1 MADVFSTTT
10 SGLGS
15 NLVTLAYD
23 KLIEINLRST
33 PQFRAIADK
42 KIGSPTHD
50 GSSIRFQ
57 FHNDIADTT
66 IAGAT
71 LAETVDPDAVAL
83 PSTTYLDVVQTELGR
98 VVLPTRKLSLMSLA
112 DVDPW
117 IANAVSFNMATT
129 LDNGIA
135 AVLDAGTNVIRESDG
150 ALSTTAAKSTIT
162 TTDTFKGRDVRYAVT
177 KLRAANVVTRGGMYV
192 SYLHPEVSHDLRT
205 ETGNNIWRT
214 PHEYQNAGPLL
225 AGELGAWEGVR
236 FIETPRMTN
245 TNTGAAGTALAT
257 APAVS
262 GVSGEFTIVVANG
275 AFGGLAEVG
284 DAISGTNVGASALIT
299 AISVGTTNTTL
310 TVSVANSGTVGTNTL
325 TVTPKAR
332 VYNTYILGQ
341 QALAEAVWKEP
352 GIEFG
357 NVVDKLNRF
366 RPVGWHGIINWSVY
380 REAALYRVETSSSVG
395 SQSVI

>member
-1 MADVFSTTT
+1 MSDIFSTST

-23 KLIEINLRST
+23 KLIELNLRST

-57 FHNDIADTT
+57 FYNDIADTT

-71 LAETVDPDAVAL
+71 LAETVDPDAVAM
-83 PSTTYLDVVQTELGR
+83 PATTTLDVAQTELGR
-98 VVLPTRKLSLMSLA
+98 VVIPTRKLSLMSLS

-117 IANAVSFNMATT
+117 IANAVAFNMATT
-129 LDNGIA
+129 LDNGISA
-135 AVLDAGTNVIRESDG
+135 ILDAGTNVIRESGG
-150 ALSTTAAKSTIT
+150 ALSTTAAKSTID

-177 KLRAANVVTRGGMYV
+177 KLRAANVVPRGGMYV
-192 SYLHPEVSHDLRT
+192 SYIHPEVSHDLRT

-214 PHEYQNAGPLL
+214 PHEYQNVGPLL

-245 TNTGAAGTALAT
+245 TISGKALTALAT

-262 GVSGEFTIVVANG
+262 GVSGAFTIVVANG

-284 DAISGTNVGASALIT
+284 DAIGGTNVGTDALIT

-332 VYNTYILGQ
+332 VYNTYVLGQ

-366 RPVGWHGIINWSVY
+366 RPVGWHGIINWSIY
-380 REAALYRVETSSSVG
+380 RQEALYRIETASSVRA
-395 SQSVI
+395 

>member
-1 MADVFSTTT
+1 MADVFTTTT

-23 KLIEINLRST
+23 KLIELNLRSV

-42 KIGSPTHD
+42 KIGNPTHD

-57 FHNDIADTT
+57 FHNDISDTS

-83 PSTTYLDVVQTELGR
+83 PATTTLDVSQVELGR
-98 VVLPTRKLSLMSLA
+98 VVLPTRKLALMTLA

-135 AVLDAGTNVIRESDG
+135 AVLDAGTNVIRESGG
-150 ALSTTAAKSTIT
+150 ALSTTAAKSTID

-192 SYLHPEVSHDLRT
+192 SYIHPEVSHDLRT

-245 TNTGAAGTALAT
+245 TISGKALTALAT

-262 GVSGEFTIVVANG
+262 GVSGAFTIVVANG

-284 DAISGTNVGASALIT
+284 DAISGTNVGSGALIT
-299 AISVGTTNTTL
+299 AIEVGTTNTTL

-332 VYNTYILGQ
+332 VYNTYVLGQ

-366 RPVGWHGIINWSVY
+366 RPVGWHGIINWSIY
-380 REAALYRVETSSSVG
+380 RPEALYRIETASSVRA
-395 SQSVI
+395 

>member
-1 MADVFSTTT
+1 MPDVFSTTT

-23 KLIEINLRST
+23 KLIELNLRSV

-42 KIGSPTHD
+42 KVGNPTHD

-71 LAETVDPDAVAL
+71 LDETVDPDAVAL
-83 PSTTYLDVVQTELGR
+83 PATTTLDVAQTELGR

-117 IANAVSFNMATT
+117 IANAVSYNMAVT

-135 AVLDAGTNVIRESDG
+135 AILDAGTNVIREAGG
-150 ALSTTAAKSTIT
+150 ALSTTAAKTSVVA
-162 TTDTFKGRDVRYAVT
+162 TDTFKGRDVRYAVT

-192 SYLHPEVSHDLRT
+192 SYIHPEVSHDLRT

-214 PHEYQNAGPLL
+214 PHEYQNAGALL

-245 TNTGAAGTALAT
+245 TATGGDQTALAT

-262 GVSGEFTIVVANG
+262 GVSGAFTIVVANG

-284 DAISGTNVGASALIT
+284 DKISGTNVGTGAKIT
-299 AISVGTTNTTL
+299 AISVGATNTTL

-325 TVTPKAR
+325 TVTPVTR
-332 VYNTYILGQ
+332 VYNTYVLGQ

-366 RPVGWHGIINWSVY
+366 RPVGWHGIINWAIY
-380 REAALYRVETSSSVG
+380 RQDALYRIETASSVR
-395 SQSVI
+395 V

>member
-1 MADVFSTTT
+1 MPDVFSTTT

-23 KLIEINLRST
+23 KLIELNLRST

-42 KIGSPTHD
+42 KVGNPTHD

-71 LAETVDPDAVAL
+71 LEETVDPDAVAL
-83 PSTTYLDVVQTELGR
+83 PATTTLDVTQTELGR
-98 VVLPTRKLSLMSLA
+98 VVLPTRKLSLMTLA

-117 IANAVSFNMATT
+117 IANAVAFNMAMT

-135 AVLDAGTNVIRESDG
+135 AVLDAGTNVIREAGG
-150 ALSTTAAKSTIT
+150 ALSTSAARTSVAA
-162 TTDTFKGRDVRYAVT
+162 TDTFKGRDVRFAVT
-177 KLRAANVVTRGGMYV
+177 KLRAANVLTRGGMYV
-192 SYLHPEVSHDLRT
+192 SYIHPEVSHDLRT

-236 FIETPRMTN
+236 FIETPRMTQN
-245 TNTGAAGTALAT
+245 MGGADQTALAT

-262 GVSGEFTIVVANG
+262 GVSGAFTIVVANG

-284 DAISGTNVGASALIT
+284 DKISGTNVGSGARIT

-325 TVTPKAR
+325 TVTPVTR
-332 VYNTYILGQ
+332 VYNTYVLGQ

-366 RPVGWHGIINWSVY
+366 RPVGWHGIINWSIY
-380 REAALYRVETSSSVG
+380 RPEALYRIETASSVR
-395 SQSVI
+395 V

>member
-15 NLVTLAYD
+15 NLVTMAYD
-23 KLIEINLRST
+23 KLIELNLRNT

-42 KIGSPTHD
+42 KVGNPTHD

-71 LAETVDPDAVAL
+71 LAETVDPDAIAL
-83 PSTTYLDVVQTELGR
+83 PATTTLDVSQQELGR
-98 VVLPTRKLSLMSLA
+98 VVLPTRKLSLMTLA

-117 IANAVSFNMATT
+117 IANAVSFNMAMT
-129 LDNGIA
+129 LDAGIA
-135 AVLDAGTNVIRESDG
+135 GVLDAGTNVIRESAG

-162 TTDTFKGRDVRYAVT
+162 TTDTLKGRDIRYAVT
-177 KLRAANVVTRGGMYV
+177 KLRASNVATRGGMYTAYV
-192 SYLHPEVSHDLRT
+192 HPEVSHDLRT

-214 PHEYQNAGPLL
+214 PNEYQNIQSLY
-225 AGELGAWEGVR
+225 AGEIGAWEGVR
-236 FIETPRMTN
+236 FIETPTMTS
-245 TNTGAAGTALAT
+245 TNTGAAQTALAT
-257 APAVS
+257 AAAVS
-262 GVSGEFTIVVANG
+262 GVSGEYTIVAANA

-284 DAISGTNVGASALIT
+284 DAISGTNVGSGALIT
-299 AISVGTTNTTL
+299 AISVGATNTTF

-325 TVTPKAR
+325 TVTPKCR
-332 VYNTYILGQ
+332 VFNTYVLGQ

-366 RPVGWHGIINWSVY
+366 RPVGWHGIINWAVY
-380 REAALYRVETSSSVG
+380 RQAALYRIETASSVRP
-395 SQSVI
+395 

>member
-1 MADVFSTTT
+1 MADVYSTTT
-10 SGLGS
+10 SGVGS
-15 NLVTLAYD
+15 NLVTMAYD
-23 KLIEINLRST
+23 KLIELNLRST
-33 PQFRAIADK
+33 PQFRAVADK

-57 FHNDIADTT
+57 FYNDIADTT

-71 LAETVDPDAVAL
+71 LAETVDPDAVAI
-83 PSTTYLDVVQTELGR
+83 PATTTLDVTQVELGR
-98 VVLPTRKLSLMSLA
+98 VVIPTRKLSLMSLS

-117 IANAVSFNMATT
+117 IANAVAFNMATT
-129 LDNGIA
+129 LDNGVA
-135 AVLDAGTNVIRESDG
+135 AVLDAGTNVIRESAG
-150 ALSTTAAKSTIT
+150 ALSTTAAKSTIV
-162 TTDTFKGRDVRYAVT
+162 TTDTMKGRDIRYAVT
-177 KLRAANVVTRGGMYV
+177 KLRAANVNTRGGMYV
-192 SYLHPEVSHDLRT
+192 SYIHPEVSHDLRT

-214 PHEYQNAGPLL
+214 PHEYQNVGPLY

-245 TNTGAAGTALAT
+245 TISGSALSALAT
-257 APAVS
+257 ASAVS
-262 GVSGEFTIVVANG
+262 GVSGEFTIVAANA

-284 DAISGTNVGASALIT
+284 DAISGTNVGTAALIT
-299 AISVGTTNTTL
+299 AISVGVTNTTF

-332 VYNTYILGQ
+332 VYNTYVLGQ

-357 NVVDKLNRF
+357 NISDKLNRF
-366 RPVGWHGIINWSVY
+366 RPVGWHGMINWAIY
-380 REAALYRVETSSSVG
+380 RQDALYRIETASSVR
-395 SQSVI
+395 I

>member
-1 MADVFSTTT
+1 MPDIFSTST

-15 NLVTLAYD
+15 NLVTMAYD
-23 KLIEINLRST
+23 KLIEIQLRST

-42 KIGSPTHD
+42 KVGNPTHD

-57 FHNDIADTT
+57 FYNDIADTT

-71 LAETVDPDAVAL
+71 LDETTDPDAVAM
-83 PSTTYLDVVQTELGR
+83 PATTTLDVAQTELGR
-98 VVLPTRKLSLMSLA
+98 VVIPTRKLSLMSLS

-117 IANAVSFNMATT
+117 IANAVAFNMATT

-135 AVLDAGTNVIRESDG
+135 AVLDGGTNVIREAGG
-150 ALSTTAAKSTIT
+150 ALSTTAARSSIA
-162 TTDTFKGRDVRYAVT
+162 TTDTFKGRDVRFAVT
-177 KLRAANVVTRGGMYV
+177 KLRASNVVPRGGMYV
-192 SYLHPEVSHDLRT
+192 SYIHPEVSHDLRT

-245 TNTGAAGTALAT
+245 ANTGAAQTALAT

-262 GVSGEFTIVVANG
+262 GVSGAFTIVVANG

-284 DAISGTNVGASALIT
+284 DAISGTNVGSGALIT

-332 VYNTYILGQ
+332 VYNTYIMGQ

-380 REAALYRVETSSSVG
+380 RQEALYRVETASSVRP
-395 SQSVI
+395 

>member
-1 MADVFSTTT
+1 MPDVFSTTT

-42 KIGSPTHD
+42 KVGNPTHD

-71 LAETVDPDAVAL
+71 LEETVDPDAVAL
-83 PSTTYLDVVQTELGR
+83 PSTTTLDVTQTELGR
-98 VVLPTRKLSLMSLA
+98 VVLPTRKLSLLSLA

-117 IANAVSFNMATT
+117 IANAVAFNMATT

-135 AVLDAGTNVIRESDG
+135 AVLDAGTNVIRESAG

-162 TTDTFKGRDVRYAVT
+162 TTDTMKGRDIRYAVT
-177 KLRAANVVTRGGMYV
+177 KLRANNVLTRGGMYV
-192 SYLHPEVSHDLRT
+192 AYVHPEVSHDLKT

-214 PHEYQNAGPLL
+214 PNEYQNISALY
-225 AGELGAWEGVR
+225 AGEIGAWEGVR

-245 TNTGAAGTALAT
+245 SNTGAAQTALAT

-262 GVSGEFTIVVANG
+262 GASGAFTIVVANG

-284 DAISGTNVGASALIT
+284 DAISGTNVGSGALIT
-299 AISVGTTNTTL
+299 AISVGATNTTL

-332 VYNTYILGQ
+332 VYNTYVLGQ

-366 RPVGWHGIINWSVY
+366 RPVGWHGIINWAVY
-380 REAALYRVETSSSVG
+380 RQEALYRIETASSVRP
-395 SQSVI
+395 

>member
-23 KLIEINLRST
+23 KLIELNLRKT

-57 FHNDIADTT
+57 FHTDISDTT

-71 LAETVDPDAVAL
+71 LDEAVDPEAVAL
-83 PSTTYLDVVQTELGR
+83 PATTYLDVAQTELGR
-98 VVLPTRKLSLMSLA
+98 VVIPTRKLSLMSLA

-117 IANAVSFNMATT
+117 IANAVSFNMAMT
-129 LDNGIA
+129 LDAGIA
-135 AVLDAGTNVIRESDG
+135 AKLDAGTNFIRESAG
-150 ALSTTAAKSTIT
+150 ALSTTAAKTTIVG
-162 TTDTFKGRDVRYAVT
+162 TDTLKGRDVRYAVT
-177 KLRAANVVTRGGMYV
+177 KLRANNVLTRGGMYTAYV
-192 SYLHPEVSHDLRT
+192 HPEVSHDLRT

-214 PHEYQNAGPLL
+214 PNEYQNIQSLY
-225 AGELGAWEGVR
+225 AGEIGAWEGVR
-236 FIETPRMTN
+236 FIETPTMTN
-245 TNTGAAGTALAT
+245 SQSGSGAGGTQ
-257 APAVS
+257 V
-262 GVSGEFTIVVANG
+262 
-275 AFGGLAEVG
+275 
-284 DAISGTNVGASALIT
+284 
-299 AISVGTTNTTL
+299 
-310 TVSVANSGTVGTNTL
+310 
-325 TVTPKAR
+325 R
-332 VYNTYILGQ
+332 VYNTYVLGQ

-380 REAALYRVETSSSVG
+380 RQEALYRIETASSVRPNA
-395 SQSVI
+395 

>member
-1 MADVFSTTT
+1 
-10 SGLGS
+10 
-15 NLVTLAYD
+15 LAYD
-23 KLIEINLRST
+23 KLIEINLRSV

-42 KIGSPTHD
+42 KMGNPTHN

-57 FHNDIADTT
+57 FHNDIADTS

-71 LAETVDPDAVAL
+71 LDETTDPDAVAL
-83 PSTTYLDVVQTELGR
+83 PATTTLDVAQTELGR
-98 VVLPTRKLSLMSLA
+98 VVLPTRKLSLLSLA

-117 IANAVSFNMATT
+117 IANAVSYNMAVT

-135 AVLDAGTNVIRESDG
+135 AVLDAGTNVIREAGG
-150 ALSTTAAKSTIT
+150 ALSTSAARTSVAS
-162 TTDTFKGRDVRYAVT
+162 TDTFKGRDVRFAVT

-192 SYLHPEVSHDLRT
+192 SYIHPEVSHDLRT

-214 PHEYQNAGPLL
+214 PHEYQNVGPLL

-236 FIETPRMTN
+236 FIETPRMT
-245 TNTGAAGTALAT
+245 TNMGGADQTALAT

-262 GVSGEFTIVVANG
+262 GASGAFTIVVANG

-284 DAISGTNVGASALIT
+284 DKISGTNVGTSAKIT
-299 AISVGTTNTTL
+299 AISVGATNTTL

-325 TVTPKAR
+325 TVTPVTR
-332 VYNTYILGQ
+332 VFNTYVLGQ

-366 RPVGWHGIINWSVY
+366 RPVGWHGIINWSIY
-380 REAALYRVETSSSVG
+380 RPEALYRIETASSVR
-395 SQSVI
+395 V

>member
-10 SGLGS
+10 SGLGT
-15 NLVTLAYD
+15 NLVTMAYD
-23 KLIEINLRST
+23 KLIELNLRNT

-42 KIGSPTHD
+42 KVGNPTHD

-66 IAGAT
+66 LAGAT

-83 PSTTYLDVVQTELGR
+83 PATTTLDISQQELGR

-117 IANAVSFNMATT
+117 IANAVSFNMAMT

-135 AVLDAGTNVIRESDG
+135 AILDAGTNVIRESAG
-150 ALSTTAAKSTIT
+150 ALSTTAAKTTIT
-162 TTDTFKGRDVRYAVT
+162 TSDTMKGRDIRYAVT
-177 KLRAANVVTRGGMYV
+177 KLRANNVVTRGGMYV
-192 SYLHPEVSHDLRT
+192 AYVHPEVSHDLRT

-214 PHEYQNAGPLL
+214 PNEYQNIGSLY

-236 FIETPRMTN
+236 FIETPTMTN
-245 TNTGAAGTALAT
+245 TQSGSGA
-257 APAVS
+257 
-262 GVSGEFTIVVANG
+262 
-275 AFGGLAEVG
+275 
-284 DAISGTNVGASALIT
+284 GASQT
-299 AISVGTTNTTL
+299 
-310 TVSVANSGTVGTNTL
+310 
-325 TVTPKAR
+325 R
-332 VYNTYILGQ
+332 VYNTYVLGQ

-366 RPVGWHGIINWSVY
+366 RPVGWHGIINWSIY
-380 REAALYRVETSSSVG
+380 RQAALYRIETASSVRPTA
-395 SQSVI
+395 QSLDAQGQGQLQPYE

>member
-1 MADVFSTTT
+1 MPDVFSTTT

-15 NLVTLAYD
+15 NLVTMAYD
-23 KLIEINLRST
+23 KLIELNLRTT

-42 KIGSPTHD
+42 KVGNPTHD

-83 PSTTYLDVVQTELGR
+83 PATTTLDVAQTELGR
-98 VVLPTRKLSLMSLA
+98 VVLPTRKLSLMTLA

-117 IANAVSFNMATT
+117 IANAVAFNMAMT
-129 LDNGIA
+129 LDNGVA
-135 AVLDAGTNVIRESDG
+135 AILDAGTNVIRESAG
-150 ALSTTAAKSTIT
+150 ALSTSAAKNTIL

-177 KLRAANVVTRGGMYV
+177 KLRANNVVTRGGMYV
-192 SYLHPEVSHDLRT
+192 SYIHPEVSHDLRT

-236 FIETPRMTN
+236 FIESANMTN
-245 TNTGAAGTALAT
+245 TQSGSGSGGTQT
-257 APAVS
+257 
-262 GVSGEFTIVVANG
+262 
-275 AFGGLAEVG
+275 
-284 DAISGTNVGASALIT
+284 
-299 AISVGTTNTTL
+299 
-310 TVSVANSGTVGTNTL
+310 
-325 TVTPKAR
+325 R
-332 VYNTYILGQ
+332 VYNTYVLGQ

-366 RPVGWHGIINWSVY
+366 RPVGWHGIINWAIY
-380 REAALYRVETSSSVG
+380 RQAALYRIETSSTVRP
-395 SQSVI
+395 QA

>member
-15 NLVTLAYD
+15 NLVTMAYD
-23 KLIEINLRST
+23 KLIELNLRNT

-42 KIGSPTHD
+42 KVGNPTHD

-71 LAETVDPDAVAL
+71 LAETVDPDAVSL
-83 PSTTYLDVVQTELGR
+83 PATTTLDVSQQELGR
-98 VVLPTRKLSLMSLA
+98 VVLPTRKLSLMTLA

-117 IANAVSFNMATT
+117 IANAVSFNMAMT
-129 LDNGIA
+129 LDAGIA
-135 AVLDAGTNVIRESDG
+135 GVLDAGTNVIRESAG
-150 ALSTTAAKSTIT
+150 ALSTTAAKSTVT
-162 TTDTFKGRDVRYAVT
+162 TTDTLKGRDIRYAVT
-177 KLRAANVVTRGGMYV
+177 KLRASNVATRGGMYTAYV
-192 SYLHPEVSHDLRT
+192 HPEVSHDLRT

-214 PHEYQNAGPLL
+214 PNEYQNIQSLY
-225 AGELGAWEGVR
+225 AGEIGAWEGVR
-236 FIETPRMTN
+236 FIETPTMTS
-245 TNTGAAGTALAT
+245 TNTGAAQTALAT
-257 APAVS
+257 AAAVS
-262 GVSGEFTIVVANG
+262 GVSGEYTIVAANA

-284 DAISGTNVGASALIT
+284 DAISGTNVGSGALIT
-299 AISVGTTNTTL
+299 AISVGATNTTF

-325 TVTPKAR
+325 TVTPKCR
-332 VYNTYILGQ
+332 VFNTYVLGQ

-366 RPVGWHGIINWSVY
+366 RPVGWHGIINWSIY
-380 REAALYRVETSSSVG
+380 RQAALYRIETASSVRP
-395 SQSVI
+395 

>member
-1 MADVFSTTT
+1 MPDVFSTST

-42 KIGSPTHD
+42 KVGNPTHD

-57 FHNDIADTT
+57 FHNDISDTT

-71 LAETVDPDAVAL
+71 LQETVDPDAVAL
-83 PSTTYLDVVQTELGR
+83 PATTTLDVTQTELGR
-98 VVLPTRKLSLMSLA
+98 VVLPTRKLSLLSLA

-117 IANAVSFNMATT
+117 IANAVAFNMATT

-135 AVLDAGTNVIRESDG
+135 AVLDAGTNVIREVGG
-150 ALSTTAAKSTIT
+150 ALSTVAAQTSVTS
-162 TTDTFKGRDVRYAVT
+162 TDTFKGRDVRYAVT

-192 SYLHPEVSHDLRT
+192 SYIHPEVSHDLRT

-245 TNTGAAGTALAT
+245 VAGGADQTALAT

-262 GVSGEFTIVVANG
+262 GVSGAFTIVVANG

-284 DAISGTNVGASALIT
+284 DKISGTNVGTGAKIT
-299 AISVGTTNTTL
+299 AISVGSTNTTL

-325 TVTPKAR
+325 TVTPVTR
-332 VYNTYILGQ
+332 VYNTYVLGQ

-366 RPVGWHGIINWSVY
+366 RPVGWHGIINWSIY
-380 REAALYRVETSSSVG
+380 RPEALYRIETASSVR
-395 SQSVI
+395 V

>member
-1 MADVFSTTT
+1 MADIFTTTT

-42 KIGSPTHD
+42 KVGSPTHD

-57 FHNDIADTT
+57 FHNDIADTS

-83 PSTTYLDVVQTELGR
+83 PATTTLDVTQQELGR
-98 VVLPTRKLSLMSLA
+98 VVLPTRKLALMSLA

-117 IANAVSFNMATT
+117 IANAVAFNMATT

-135 AVLDAGTNVIRESDG
+135 AVLDAGTNVIRESAG
-150 ALSTTAAKSTIT
+150 ALSTTAAKSTIVA
-162 TTDTFKGRDVRYAVT
+162 TDTFKGRDVRYAVT
-177 KLRAANVVTRGGMYV
+177 KLRAANVLTRGGMYV
-192 SYLHPEVSHDLRT
+192 SYIHPEVSHDLRT

-214 PHEYQNAGPLL
+214 PHEYQNVGPLL

-245 TNTGAAGTALAT
+245 SISGGALTALAT

-262 GVSGEFTIVVANG
+262 GVSGAFTIVVANA

-284 DAISGTNVGASALIT
+284 DAISGTNVGTDALIT

-332 VYNTYILGQ
+332 VYNTYVLGQ

-366 RPVGWHGIINWSVY
+366 RPVGWHGMINWSIF
-380 REAALYRVETSSSVG
+380 RQEALYRIETASSVRP
-395 SQSVI
+395 

>member
-1 MADVFSTTT
+1 MPDVFSTSTT
-10 SGLGS
+10 GLGS
-15 NLVTLAYD
+15 NLVTMAYD
-23 KLIEINLRST
+23 KLIELNLRST

-42 KIGSPTHD
+42 KVGNPTHD

-57 FHNDIADTT
+57 FYNDIADTS

-71 LAETVDPDAVAL
+71 LAETVDPDAVAM
-83 PSTTYLDVVQTELGR
+83 PATTTLDVAQTELGR
-98 VVLPTRKLSLMSLA
+98 VVIPTRKLSLMSLS

-117 IANAVSFNMATT
+117 IANAVAFNMATT

-135 AVLDAGTNVIRESDG
+135 AVLDAGTNVIREAGGS
-150 ALSTTAAKSTIT
+150 LSTTAAKSTIVAS
-162 TTDTFKGRDVRYAVT
+162 DTFKGRDVRYAVT
-177 KLRAANVVTRGGMYV
+177 KLRAANVVPRGGMYV
-192 SYLHPEVSHDLRT
+192 SYIHPEVSHDLRT

-214 PHEYQNAGPLL
+214 PHEYQNVGPLL

-245 TNTGAAGTALAT
+245 SISGGALTALAT

-262 GVSGEFTIVVANG
+262 GVSGAFTIVVANG

-284 DAISGTNVGASALIT
+284 DAISGTNVGTDALIT

-332 VYNTYILGQ
+332 VYNTYVLGQ

-366 RPVGWHGIINWSVY
+366 RPVGWHGIINWAVY
-380 REAALYRVETSSSVG
+380 RQDALYRIETSSS
-395 SQSVI
+395 IR

>member
-15 NLVTLAYD
+15 NLVTMAYD
-23 KLIEINLRST
+23 KLIELNLRTT

-42 KIGSPTHD
+42 KVGNPTHD

-83 PSTTYLDVVQTELGR
+83 PATTTLDVSQTELGR

-117 IANAVSFNMATT
+117 IANAVAFNMAMT
-129 LDNGIA
+129 LDNGVA
-135 AVLDAGTNVIRESDG
+135 AVLDAGTNVIRESAG
-150 ALSTTAAKSTIT
+150 ALSTSAAKTTIT
-162 TTDTFKGRDVRYAVT
+162 ATDTFKGRDVRYAVT
-177 KLRAANVVTRGGMYV
+177 KLRANNVLTRGGMYV
-192 SYLHPEVSHDLRT
+192 SYIHPEVSHDLRT

-236 FIETPRMTN
+236 FIESPNMTN
-245 TNTGAAGTALAT
+245 TQSGSGSGGTQT
-257 APAVS
+257 
-262 GVSGEFTIVVANG
+262 
-275 AFGGLAEVG
+275 
-284 DAISGTNVGASALIT
+284 
-299 AISVGTTNTTL
+299 
-310 TVSVANSGTVGTNTL
+310 
-325 TVTPKAR
+325 R
-332 VYNTYILGQ
+332 VYNTYVLGQ

-366 RPVGWHGIINWSVY
+366 RPVGWHGIINWAVF
-380 REAALYRVETSSSVG
+380 RQAALYRIETASTVRPNA
-395 SQSVI
+395 

>member
-15 NLVTLAYD
+15 NLVTMAYD
-23 KLIEINLRST
+23 KLIELNLRST

-57 FHNDIADTT
+57 FHNDISDTS

-83 PSTTYLDVVQTELGR
+83 PATTTLDVAQTELGR
-98 VVLPTRKLSLMSLA
+98 VVLPTRKLSLMTLA

-117 IANAVSFNMATT
+117 IANAVAFNMATT

-135 AVLDAGTNVIRESDG
+135 AILDAGTNVIREAAG
-150 ALSTTAAKSTIT
+150 ALSTTAAKSTIA

-177 KLRAANVVTRGGMYV
+177 KLRAANVVPRGGMYV
-192 SYLHPEVSHDLRT
+192 SYIHPEISHDLRT

-245 TNTGAAGTALAT
+245 SNTGAAQTALAT

-262 GVSGEFTIVVANG
+262 GVSGEFTIVAANA

-284 DAISGTNVGASALIT
+284 DAISGTNVGTGALIT
-299 AISVGTTNTTL
+299 AISVGATNTTF

-332 VYNTYILGQ
+332 VYNTYVLGQ

-366 RPVGWHGIINWSVY
+366 RPVGWHGIINWSIY
-380 REAALYRVETSSSVG
+380 RQEALYRIETASSVRP
-395 SQSVI
+395 

>member
-1 MADVFSTTT
+1 MADIFSTST

-15 NLVTLAYD
+15 NLVTMAYD

-42 KIGSPTHD
+42 KVGNPTHD

-83 PSTTYLDVVQTELGR
+83 PSTTTLDVAQTELGR
-98 VVLPTRKLSLMSLA
+98 VVLPTRKLSLLSLA

-117 IANAVSFNMATT
+117 IANAVAFNMATT

-135 AVLDAGTNVIRESDG
+135 AILDAGTNVIRESAG

-177 KLRAANVVTRGGMYV
+177 KLRAANVVPRGGMYV
-192 SYLHPEVSHDLRT
+192 SYIHPEVSHDLRT

-214 PHEYQNAGPLL
+214 PHEYQNVGPLF

-245 TNTGAAGTALAT
+245 NNTGAAQTALAT
-257 APAVS
+257 AAAVS
-262 GVSGEFTIVVANG
+262 GVSGEFTIVAANA

-284 DAISGTNVGASALIT
+284 DAISGTNVGSGALIT
-299 AISVGTTNTTL
+299 AISVGATNTTF

-325 TVTPKAR
+325 TVTPKCR
-332 VYNTYILGQ
+332 VYNTYVLGQ

-380 REAALYRVETSSSVG
+380 RQEALYRIETASSVRP
-395 SQSVI
+395 

>member
-1 MADVFSTTT
+1 MPDVFSTTT

-15 NLVTLAYD
+15 NLVTMAYD

-42 KIGSPTHD
+42 KIGNPTHD

-83 PSTTYLDVVQTELGR
+83 PATTTLDVTQQELGR
-98 VVLPTRKLSLMSLA
+98 VVLPTRKLALMSLA

-117 IANAVSFNMATT
+117 IANAVAYNMATT
-129 LDNGIA
+129 LDNGIS
-135 AVLDAGTNVIRESDG
+135 AVLDGGTNVIRESAG
-150 ALSTTAAKSTIT
+150 ALSTTAAKTTIT
-162 TTDTFKGRDVRYAVT
+162 ATDTIKGRDIRFAVAR
-177 KLRAANVVTRGGMYV
+177 LRSTNVVPRGGMYV
-192 SYLHPEVSHDLRT
+192 SYIHPEVSHDLRT

-245 TNTGAAGTALAT
+245 TISGADRTALAT

-284 DAISGTNVGASALIT
+284 DKISGTNVGTNARIT
-299 AISVGTTNTTL
+299 AISVGATNTTL

-325 TVTPKAR
+325 TVTPLTR
-332 VYNTYILGQ
+332 VYNTYVLGQ

-380 REAALYRVETSSSVG
+380 RQEALYRIETSST
-395 SQSVI
+395 IRN

>member
-1 MADVFSTTT
+1 MPDVFSTST

-15 NLVTLAYD
+15 NLVTMAYD
-23 KLIEINLRST
+23 KLIELNLRST

-57 FHNDIADTT
+57 FYNDIADTT

-71 LAETVDPDAVAL
+71 LAETVDPDAVAM
-83 PSTTYLDVVQTELGR
+83 PATTTLDVAQTELGR
-98 VVLPTRKLSLMSLA
+98 VVIPTRKLSLMSLS

-117 IANAVSFNMATT
+117 IANAVAFNMATT
-129 LDNGIA
+129 LDNGISA
-135 AVLDAGTNVIRESDG
+135 ILDAGTNVIRESGG
-150 ALSTTAAKSTIT
+150 ALSTTAAKSTID
-162 TTDTFKGRDVRYAVT
+162 TTDTFKGRDVRFAVT
-177 KLRAANVVTRGGMYV
+177 KLRAANVVPRGGMYV
-192 SYLHPEVSHDLRT
+192 SYIHPEVSHDLRT

-214 PHEYQNAGPLL
+214 PHEYQNVGPLL

-245 TNTGAAGTALAT
+245 TVSGAALTALAT

-262 GVSGEFTIVVANG
+262 GVSGEFTIVAANA

-284 DAISGTNVGASALIT
+284 DAISGTNVGSGALIT
-299 AISVGTTNTTL
+299 AISVGTTNTTF

-332 VYNTYILGQ
+332 VYNTYVLGQ

-366 RPVGWHGIINWSVY
+366 RPVGWHGIINWSIY
-380 REAALYRVETSSSVG
+380 RQEALYRIETASSVRP
-395 SQSVI
+395 